1 MSDHRRLAWFPKPFG
16 PGDMDG
22 SGEKK
27 VLGRPEVD
35 FLNLLVRETAQNSWD
50 ARVPGTVPRFEL
62 RLRQLDSSALAV
74 LRNNVFVERLVNSP
88 LDRLLAQDRL
98 ASLEIADR
106 GTKGLGGPTQNSAS
120 RAKNAPNDYADFILT
135 VGAPPEDLQGGGSY
149 GFGKTASYLASRCS
163 TIVVWSRSRNG
174 EGEMVERFIA
184 SAMGGVFDKDGQRYT
199 GRQWWGAHPRG
210 AQPQGLLAFEPIV
223 GDEARQLGEAVFERR
238 FEEDE
243 TGTSILVLGF
253 APQGQLEDDG
263 EDLDPPQVAVRL
275 ADAVVRNLWPKL
287 AVDQPSEWRM
297 DASVALEG
305 VYVPLRGLTDSTV
318 LQGLLRCLRAIRAV
332 QAGTLQPD
340 EGIEVLPT
348 RWYRNITGH
357 IALTNVSTDP
367 DVDPL
372 MGLEDRVTLM
382 RHAAELVV
390 RAEPYPGRITESLR
404 WVGVFKPMDAF
415 DKAFAK
421 AEPPAHDSWTNVE
434 GLDKRTKSV
443 VSVTLREVGKEV
455 RAFLAPEDFGV
466 EGESKSTGALAS
478 ALAGLAGAVP
488 GSGASST
495 PSSARPR
502 GASGTSPKIDLRT
515 IEPLP
520 RDRRDLESG
529 RQRTKLTV
537 AVHGK
542 GPSVLR
548 IDALKVAVDGGTM
561 EAGGEVVLDHWVGGQ
576 STGDGVVVPPGDEV
590 SAIVSYPAG
599 VAISFALKAGDS

>member
-1 MSDHRRLAWFPKPFG
+1 MSGFRRLAWFPKPFG

-62 RLRQLDSSALAV
+62 RLRQLGSSALAI
-74 LRNNVFVERLVNSP
+74 LSRNVFVERMEDSP
-88 LDRLLAQDRL
+88 LDSLLLQDRL
-98 ASLEIADR
+98 ACLEIADR
-106 GTKGLGGPTQNSAS
+106 GTKGLGGPTQNSTK
-120 RAKNAPNDYADFILT
+120 RAKDAPNDYADFILT

-174 EGEMVERFIA
+174 DGEMVERFIA
-184 SAMGGVFDKDGQRYT
+184 SAMGGVFDKEEQRFT
-199 GRQWWGAHPRG
+199 GRQWWGDHPRG
-210 AQPQGLLAFEPIV
+210 PQPQGVLAFEPIV
-223 GDEARQLGEAVFERR
+223 GDEARQLGEAIFERR
-238 FEEDE
+238 FEAEE

-263 EDLDPPQVAVRL
+263 EDLDLPHVADRL

-287 AVDQPSEWRM
+287 AVEQPREWRM

-305 VYVPLRGLTDSTV
+305 VDVPLRGLTDSTV
-318 LQGLLRCLRAIRAV
+318 LQGLWRCLRAIRAV
-332 QAGTLQPD
+332 QAGTSQPD
-340 EGIEVLPT
+340 GVIEVRPT
-348 RWYRNITGH
+348 RRYGDITGH
-357 IALTNVSTDP
+357 IALMNVSTDP

-372 MGLEDRVTLM
+372 GGLEDRITLM
-382 RHAAELVV
+382 RHTAELVV
-390 RAEPYPGRITESLR
+390 RAEPYPGRVTESLR
-404 WVGVFKPMDAF
+404 WVGVFKPVVAF

-434 GLDKRTKSV
+434 GLDKRTKSI

-455 RAFLAPEDFGV
+455 RAFLAPEEFGV
-466 EGESKSTGALAS
+466 DAESKSTGALAS

-488 GSGASST
+488 GSGASSV
-495 PSSARPR
+495 PSPARPR
-502 GASGTSPKIDLRT
+502 GASGTRPKIDLRT

-520 RDRRDLESG
+520 RDREDLESG

-542 GPSVLR
+542 TPSVLR

-599 VAISFALKAGDS
+599 VAISFSFRAGDS